1 MRRFLLQLS
10 FLLLTF
16 TVNSQTTTLIDPA
29 GDGGF
34 QNGTTFAANGWTV
47 VNGTSANSWYVGTAP
62 SLFATR
68 SAYVTRTSFAGS
80 IHRYDSAAGSMVY
93 FYRDVT
99 FPAGQTDIK
108 IGYQWYGQGESSY
121 DFLQVA
127 IGPTSITPAV
137 DLNTSGSVTI
147 TNPLIPGTT
156 VLGAHNLQATLQTVA
171 NVCVPSAV
179 VQNANTA
186 TTLRLFF
193 IWRNDPSVGT
203 QPPAAVD
210 NISLVSS
217 VPTGP
222 SAAPTGLS
230 LTAVSTSQING
241 SFTAATGSPTPSYLV
256 VRYLAGA
263 TPTPPAAGVT
273 YTVGQSLGSGIVVS
287 SGTSTTFNATGLLG
301 GTNYD
306 FYVYS
311 FINVPCPG
319 NVYLTST
326 PLQGTQSTS
335 ACSGLAGG
343 TYTVGAG
350 GTYATLTA
358 AAAATASGITGP
370 VVFELLPSYSS
381 AGETFPIVFNNNAC
395 VTATNNI
402 VVRPQT
408 GATGLVISSS
418 NAGPT
423 IDFNGADYITF
434 DGRPGGV
441 GTTSQLSV
449 INTNTGGVTF
459 RLNNDAS
466 FNTLTYLDL
475 QGQNTTATATATTAA
490 GVVYIG
496 GSTATVP
503 LGNDNNTISYCNI
516 HGTSGGTPNVGI
528 GVVGIVSSVVAYN
541 DNGSIVN
548 NNIYDYFNAATA
560 TVGVHLGAGTNAWT
574 VSNNSFYQ
582 TAARTYTASVTHRA
596 IWVTPNTGTIDNTA
610 SGFVI
615 NNNFIGGT
623 APSAGGSAY
632 TMTSTSTP
640 LFTAMDISTGLGAA
654 TSVQGNTITNINF
667 TTTSTSTLAFVGINI
682 ANGNNNVGT
691 ITGNIIGSA
700 TAANAINYL
709 GGSAS
714 TINGIRVAAGGVNN
728 IANNRVAGITL
739 GSGTISNSF
748 FGITVSGGTTN
759 NITNNKIGSSA
770 VPNSINAGSSNT
782 ATAQSL
788 TGISVT
794 AGTTSVVSGNNI
806 TNMNNN
812 VTGTGASLT
821 RGIVVTSSASSIINN
836 NIKNLSSSS
845 PTTGAGASSAL
856 VGIAMS
862 SSNVAGCNVIGNVID
877 SLVTTS
883 TSGTAAI
890 RITGLFYS
898 GTTSANNIISKN
910 FIHSFDLVTPNSSL
924 QFTGIDFSF
933 GNATIVN
940 NMIRL
945 GIKTDGSDNTN
956 EINFRGLSCNSTG
969 TVNVYFNSIHIGGQN
984 VGSANV
990 NTFAFT
996 RTATS
1001 GTYDIRNNIFSNV
1014 RSNAGSG
1021 GKHYSMFFTSNM
1033 TGVTTNYNLYRY
1045 SGNNGKFAYNG
1056 TTDVD
1061 VYSTAWVI
1069 SDINSLVANPQF
1081 LNPNGSVSTVD
1092 LHINPSIGT
1101 PIESAG
1107 INIASVT
1114 DDFDGELRSS
1124 LTPTDIGADA
1134 GNFIAAD
1141 LSAPAIAYT
1150 PLSSKTI
1157 CTNALTI
1164 TATITDASGVNV
1176 APGTKPRLWFKK
1188 STDNDALPTSNNA
1201 SGNGWKYVEATNNT
1215 SPFTFTF
1222 DYSLLSTPVM
1232 AGDSISYFITAQ
1244 DLASTPNVGANLAI
1258 FATPPTSAALD
1269 PSVFPLTGN
1278 VRGFMILNVPVPITL
1293 VSNRN
1298 DICNS
1303 GAVILNVDNIEV
1315 PGAEYQWQSKPYNSG
1330 TFTNISGATTLP
1342 YTTTVLTDTTDFRL
1356 LVTCNGVPV
1365 SSSPSVPITININ
1378 NPAITSTTPGSR
1390 CGPGTVDLA
1399 ASTNSPTADI
1409 KWYTAPTG
1417 GTPIATGNV
1426 FTTPSLTTSTTY
1438 YASASEGGSTSYVG
1452 RLAPQAGAG
1461 TNLTSYGQDFTITQ
1475 PITLN
1480 TVDVISA
1487 GGTSITITLYN
1498 AGGAT
1503 QLQTTGPVS
1512 VVANTTQAITLNW
1525 VLAPGT
1531 YRIIATAMTGNFIRE
1546 NSTVVYPIL
1555 LGSVGQINGFVS
1567 SITGSVSTSASY
1579 YFMYNWQITTGCEGP
1594 RTAITATINPPTPI
1608 TVNAPSTAICLGENA
1623 VMTAS
1628 SSNTNYVYT
1637 WSPGGYTGAVYNTTP
1652 TETTKFY
1659 VNAAD
1664 AGTGCTALDSITIIV
1679 QPTVTAINASPQ
1691 SFCAVG
1697 GSATLTL
1704 DPSTGYAPN
1713 SIQWQS
1719 SPNNVTFTNITGA
1732 NSATYVTPVISA
1744 TTYYKALV
1752 RNSSNVTCSD
1762 ATYELVLNNPQITGT
1777 TPATRCGTGTVTLN
1791 ATSQPGTDIAWFA
1804 AATGGAPLGTGN
1816 SFTTPV
1822 ISSTTTYYAAAST
1835 GGVGPVNLAVGS
1847 GATTSATY
1855 VNPFYSLWSNTH
1867 NQYLIR
1873 ASELLAAGITAGN
1886 LTSLGVDI
1894 TNAGTLPMIDFSMK
1908 IGTTTAT
1915 DMSAFVPTTGFSTVY
1930 TSPSLAVTTGVNTLN
1945 FSSPFYWNGSDNL
1958 VIEICH
1964 GNPSSTATMSR
1975 TCTADNTS
1983 YISTIHTHRTT
1994 NTTGSVQCADNT
2006 TNLTTYSIRPKF
2018 IFGNDPSCVGTRVP
2032 VVATVTTPP
2041 AITAS
2046 AVPATLCEGQT
2057 SALSVNSTN
2066 AGYTY
2071 NWTPVNVNG
2080 ASVNVTPTT
2089 TTKYYVNANDA
2100 GTGCSTIDSVTVT
2113 VNPVP
2118 SSVSVTP
2125 AAATLCSTVDP
2136 AVLLTANG
2144 GTLPSNIIVGTGTV
2158 VNSASSTI
2166 NIPPYGNYYTG
2177 TKNQI
2182 LILASELS
2190 ALGLVAGNSLTSL
2203 AFDVVSNTNALG
2215 YKDFTIKVGHT
2226 SVSALSSTFEPSPT
2240 STVFYQALF
2249 NPTVG
2254 WSEHAFSTPF
2264 VWNGTSNLL
2273 IETSFSN
2280 CGITTSSSC
2289 SGTTCTGWGSG
2300 VTYTQNAVVNNS
2312 NTSFV
2317 SQSAYYADGL
2327 SCDISTV
2334 TTASTTVSVRPNMK
2348 IGYLNPTNITWSP
2361 VTELY
2366 TDAGATT
2373 AYTGGNATS
2382 VYAKPTTTRTYTVTA
2397 STPANCSVSETVTIT
2412 HDCSVPVTYLNFK
2425 GEKKGNVNVLSWTTL
2440 TEINNAGFELQRSA
2454 NGVTFGALAF
2464 VASKSS
2470 TGNSSIALSYQ
2481 FTDLEPLVGNA
2492 YYRLKQIDK
2501 DGKVTYSNIVVIRY
2515 NSSGNIEIA
2524 GIYPNPVKEVLNVKL
2539 VAPKT
2544 EEVRLLI
2551 TDVSGKLLKQL
2562 NTTIVVGDNN
2572 IAIPVS
2578 QLTSGVYL
2586 IKVICANGCENAI
2599 YKFVKD

>member
-1 MRRFLLQLS
+1 MRRFLLYLT
-10 FLLLTF
+10 FLLLTV

-47 VNGTSANSWYVGTAP
+47 LNGSSTNSWHTGNAA
-62 SLFATR
+62 SLFATT
-68 SAYVTRTSFAGS
+68 SAYITRTSFAGT

-137 DLNTSGSVTI
+137 DLNISLSVTV
-147 TNPLIPGTT
+147 TNPLIAGTT
-156 VLGAHNLQATLQTVA
+156 VLGAHLLQSSVQTVS
-171 NVCVPSAV
+171 NVCVPTSV
-179 VQNANTA
+179 VQNSNTA

-193 IWRNDPSVGT
+193 IWRNDGSVGT
-203 QPPAAVD
+203 QPPAAID
-210 NISLVSS
+210 NISLISS
-217 VPTGP
+217 VPQIP
-222 SAAPTGLS
+222 SAQPTGLS
-230 LTAVSTSQING
+230 LSTISTSQING
-241 SFTAATGSPTPSYLV
+241 TFTAATGSPTPSYLV
-256 VRYLAGA
+256 VRYPAGA
-263 TPTPPAAGVT
+263 TPTPPAAGVA
-273 YTVGQSLGSGIVVS
+273 YTAGQSLGSGVVVS
-287 SGTSTTFNATGLLG
+287 SGTATTFNAIGLSG
-301 GTNYD
+301 SSNYD

-311 FINVPCPG
+311 FVNNACVG
-319 NVYLTST
+319 NVYLTAT

-343 TYTVGAG
+343 TYTVGSG
-350 GTYATLTA
+350 GAYATLTA
-358 AAAATASGITGP
+358 AAAATAAGITGP
-370 VVFELLPSYSS
+370 VVFELLPSYTST
-381 AGETFPIVFNNNAC
+381 GETFPITFNNNAC

-408 GATGLVISSS
+408 GASGLVISSS

-423 IDFNGADYITF
+423 IDLNGADYITF

-449 INTNTGGVTF
+449 INTNTSGVTF

-475 QGQNTTATATATTAA
+475 QGQNTTAAATATTAA

-516 HGTSGGTPNVGI
+516 HGTSGGTPNIGI

-541 DNGSIVN
+541 DNGSIVY

-560 TVGVHLGAGTNAWT
+560 TVGVQLGAGNNAWT

-582 TAARTYTASVTHRA
+582 TVSRTYTASQTHRA
-596 IWVTPNTGTIDNTA
+596 IWVTPNTGTINNTA

-615 NNNFIGGT
+615 NNNFIGGS

-667 TTTSTSTLAFVGINI
+667 TTTSTSTIAFVGINI

-691 ITGNIIGSA
+691 ITGNVVGSA
-700 TAANAINYL
+700 TAANTITYL

-714 TINGIRVAAGGVNN
+714 ALCGIRVAAGGVNN
-728 IANNRVAGITL
+728 IANNRVSGISL
-739 GSGTISNSF
+739 GSATISNSF
-748 FGITVSGGTTN
+748 FGITVVGGTTN
-759 NITNNKIGSSA
+759 NITNNRVGSSA
-770 VPNSINAGSSNT
+770 VPYSINAGSSNT

-794 AGTTSVVSGNNI
+794 GGTTSVVSGNNI

-821 RGIVVTSSASSIINN
+821 RGIVVTSSASSITNN

-845 PTTGAGASSAL
+845 PTTGTGASSAL
-856 VGIAMS
+856 VGIAMTS
-862 SSNVAGCNVIGNVID
+862 TNVAGCNVTGNVID

-890 RITGLFYS
+890 RITGLLYS
-898 GTTSANNIISKN
+898 GTTAVNNTIGRN
-910 FIHSFDLVTPNSSL
+910 FIHSFDLVTPNSAL
-924 QFTGIDFSF
+924 QFTGIDFAA

-940 NMIRL
+940 NMVRL

-956 EINFRGLSCNSTG
+956 ETNLRGISCNSTG
-969 TVNVYFNSIHIGGQN
+969 TVNVYFNSVHIGGQN
-984 VGSANV
+984 VGSANI

-1001 GTYDIRNNIFSNV
+1001 GTYDIKNNIFSNV

-1021 GKHYSMFFTSNM
+1021 GKHYSIFFTTNM
-1033 TGVTTNYNLYRY
+1033 TGVTSNYNLYRY
-1045 SGNNGKFAYNG
+1045 SGNNGKFAFNG
-1056 TTDVD
+1056 TADVD
-1061 VYSTAWVI
+1061 VYSTAWVA
-1069 SDINSLVANPQF
+1069 SDVNSLVANPQF
-1081 LNPNGSVSTVD
+1081 INANGSVSTVD
-1092 LHINPSIGT
+1092 LHISTSVGT

-1107 INIASVT
+1107 ENIASVT
-1114 DDFDGELRSS
+1114 EDYDGQTRSA

-1150 PLSSKTI
+1150 ALSNRTI
-1157 CTNALTI
+1157 CSNPLTI
-1164 TATITDASGVNV
+1164 TATITDVSGVNV

-1188 STDNDALPTSNNA
+1188 STDNDALPTSNTA
-1201 SGNGWKYVEATNNT
+1201 SGNGWKFVEATNSS

-1244 DLASTPNVGANLAI
+1244 DLASTPNVGANIAI
-1258 FATPPTSAALD
+1258 FAAPPTSVALD

-1315 PGAEYQWQSKPYNSG
+1315 PGAEYQWQSKPFNST

-1342 YTTTVLTDTTDFRL
+1342 YTTAVLTDTTDFRL
-1356 LVTCNGVPV
+1356 LVACNGVPV

-1409 KWYTAPTG
+1409 KWYTAATG

-1426 FTTPSLTTSTTY
+1426 FTTPSITTTTTY
-1438 YASASEGGSTSYVG
+1438 YASASEGGSTAYVG
-1452 RLAPQAGAG
+1452 RLTPQAGAG
-1461 TNLTSYGQDFTITQ
+1461 TNLNTYGQDFTITQ

-1480 TVDVISA
+1480 TVDVISV
-1487 GGTSITITLYN
+1487 GGTSITITLFS
-1498 AGGAT
+1498 AGGTT

-1531 YRIIATAMTGNFIRE
+1531 YRLMATAMTGNFIRE
-1546 NSTVVYPIL
+1546 NSTVVYPIA
-1555 LGSVGQINGFVS
+1555 LGTVGQINGFVS
-1567 SITGSVSTSASY
+1567 SITGAVTTSASY

-1594 RTAITATINPPTPI
+1594 RTAITATINPPTSI
-1608 TVNAPSTAICLGENA
+1608 SVSAPSTALCLGENA

-1637 WSPGGYTGAVYNTTP
+1637 WSPGGFTGSVYNTTP

-1664 AGTGCTALDSITIIV
+1664 AGTGCTALDSITIFV

-1704 DPSTGYAPN
+1704 DPATGYAPN
-1713 SIQWQS
+1713 SIQWQV

-1762 ATYELVLNNPQITGT
+1762 ATYELVLNNPQVTGT
-1777 TPATRCGTGTVTLN
+1777 TPGSRCGPGTVTLS
-1791 ATSQPGTDIAWFA
+1791 ATANPGEDLNWYAS
-1804 AATGGAPLGTGN
+1804 ATGGLPLANGN
-1816 SFTTPV
+1816 SFTTP
-1822 ISSTTTYYAAAST
+1822 IITSTTTYYVAASAGGTTSNVGRTVPVSASNLLASPRGIQFNALQAFTLQSVKVFSTSTTAGAGVITLLDAVGNTIGAPINVSWPGGGTAAAPIPHTLTLNLNVPVGNGHRLLMTTFST
-1835 GGVGPVNLAVGS
+1835 GGISYEFSGISAADFTAMSNSTIVFQGS
-1847 GATTSATY
+1847 
-1855 VNPFYSLWSNTH
+1855 
-1867 NQYLIR
+1867 
-1873 ASELLAAGITAGN
+1873 
-1886 LTSLGVDI
+1886 LTSL
-1894 TNAGTLPMIDFSMK
+1894 TALS
-1908 IGTTTAT
+1908 TTAYYYFY
-1915 DMSAFVPTTGFSTVY
+1915 DWQISTGCE
-1930 TSPSLAVTTGVNTLN
+1930 GVRT
-1945 FSSPFYWNGSDNL
+1945 P
-1958 VIEICH
+1958 V
-1964 GNPSSTATMSR
+1964 TATI
-1975 TCTADNTS
+1975 TA
-1983 YISTIHTHRTT
+1983 
-1994 NTTGSVQCADNT
+1994 
-2006 TNLTTYSIRPKF
+2006 
-2018 IFGNDPSCVGTRVP
+2018 
-2032 VVATVTTPP
+2032 PP
-2041 AITAS
+2041 AISAS
-2046 AVPATLCEGQT
+2046 AVPTSLCEGQS
-2057 SALSVNSTN
+2057 SALTVNSAN

-2080 ASVNVTPTT
+2080 TSVNVTPTA

-2100 GTGCSTIDSVTVT
+2100 GTGCTAIDSVTVT
-2113 VNPVP
+2113 VNPLP
-2118 SSVSVTP
+2118 SAVSVTP
-2125 AAATLCSTVDP
+2125 AAATLCSAVDP

-2144 GTLPSNIIVGTGTV
+2144 GTLPANIVVGTGNV
-2158 VNSASSTI
+2158 VNGASTTT

-2182 LILASELS
+2182 LVLASELS

-2215 YKDFTIKVGHT
+2215 YKDFTIKLGHT
-2226 SVSALSSTFEPSPT
+2226 SVSALSTTFESSPT

-2254 WSEHAFSTPF
+2254 WSEHTFSTPF

-2273 IETSFSN
+2273 IETTFSN
-2280 CGITTSSSC
+2280 CGITTASSC

-2327 SCDISTV
+2327 SCDISTAA
-2334 TTASTTVSVRPNMK
+2334 TASATVSVRPNMRFS
-2348 IGYLNPTNITWSP
+2348 YLNPTTITWSP
-2361 VTELY
+2361 VTELF
-2366 TDAGATT
+2366 TNAGATT

-2397 STPANCSVSETVTIT
+2397 STPANCSVSETVTVT

-2425 GEKKGNVNVLSWTTL
+2425 GEKKGSVNVLSWTTL

-2454 NGVTFGALAF
+2454 NGVTFGTLAF

-2470 TGNSSIALSYQ
+2470 TGNSSVALSYH
-2481 FTDLEPLVGNA
+2481 FTDIEPLVGNA
-2492 YYRLKQIDK
+2492 YYRLKQVDK
-2501 DGKVTYSNIVVIRY
+2501 DGKITYSNVVVIRY
-2515 NSSGNIEIA
+2515 NISGNIEIA

-2544 EEVRLLI
+2544 EEVRLMI

-2562 NTTIVVGDNN
+2562 NATMVVGDNN

-2599 YKFVKD
+2599 HKFVKD